1 MITMQDLDEAI
12 AECQGQPHPTANTCI
27 KLAAFLTIKQFMNDQ
42 ENAYEGLTAVP
53 GFSYSLSPNLKVI
66 SYNSGTPFSEKING
80 KSSDEVLELMDEL
93 MTTLQAINPRLY
105 ASVMRKL

>member
-27 KLAAFLTIKQFMNDQ
+27 KLAAFLTIKQFISDQ
-42 ENAYEGLTAVP
+42 ENVYEGLAAVT
-53 GFSYSLSPNLKVI
+53 GSSYSLSPNLKVI

-93 MTTLQAINPRLY
+93 MTALQAINPRLY